1 MTAPGDGSTVAWA
14 AVHQVSIRNGRA
26 TGVEL
31 DDGSLVAARWVV
43 SSAHPITT
51 YRDLVGFGHLPADVV
66 RDVRRL
72 RTRSGSVKVNLA
84 LSELP
89 RPTAWDSSRAEPLHR
104 GLIAISPSVEYLER
118 AWDDAKYGRPSQH
131 PYVEI
136 VFPTA
141 HEPGLAPSGSH
152 IALAFTQ
159 YGPYHLASG
168 SWDTERDAYGR
179 RVLDTLAEYCP
190 GITGSVVHS
199 EVLAPPD
206 IEARFGLL
214 GGNIFQGEMS
224 PDQLFSLRPIFG
236 YGDYRSPIAGL
247 YLCGAGTHPGG
258 GVMAAPARNAS
269 RVILADVRGERL
281 RARLGRQPARPE

>member
-1 MTAPGDGSTVAWA
+1 M
-14 AVHQVSIRNGRA
+14 
-26 TGVEL
+26 
-31 DDGSLVAARWVV
+31 
-43 SSAHPITT
+43 
-51 YRDLVGFGHLPADVV
+51 
-66 RDVRRL
+66 
-72 RTRSGSVKVNLA
+72 
-84 LSELP
+84 
-89 RPTAWDSSRAEPLHR
+89 
-104 GLIAISPSVEYLER
+104 AISPSVEYLER

-190 GITGSVVHS
+190 GVAGSVVHS

-258 GVMAAPARNAS
+258 GVMAVPARNAS